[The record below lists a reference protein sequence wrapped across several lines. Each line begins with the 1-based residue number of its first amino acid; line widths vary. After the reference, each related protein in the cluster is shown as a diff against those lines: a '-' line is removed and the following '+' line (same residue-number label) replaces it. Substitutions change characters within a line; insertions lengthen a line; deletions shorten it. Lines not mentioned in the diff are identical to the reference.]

1 MLQTLTSN
9 ITRPSGKG
17 TAIATSDECY
27 KELKEAID
35 AVNDRVDALSD
46 NVVTQCVLADRGNIT
61 TINSDSIEADN
72 VVTDGLSTNSAIVTN
87 ADIDHITNKDISTE
101 CVTSDNIAT
110 NTVTADTANID
121 TASIN
126 HLNLTSATIPTL
138 AATNVT
144 SSCID
149 ALNAN
154 VNTLNTDNLTAS
166 NVNSDTADIATLTS
180 NNISATSLAAPVI
193 NSTSV
198 NAQNVTASN
207 KVTSQTIEAV
217 KGIIQNIENTGIKA
231 SGTINLDPE
240 LPSVN
245 DYYQLFIPEFDN
257 FYATFYGKSSD
268 KKLAISVIGTKKTA
282 IVQASQDVLGLIT
295 DVEFKRNSG
304 IYIKLRA
311 DEELS
316 YHIIFNSEN
325 YNADSITAT
334 LNGTNTAEYSYSV
347 DKTGFY
353 IFRGY
358 NSNDISAIIPVNASI
373 HAIEADEQHYKES
386 TTDVLKV
393 YDKLYVVDTVDP
405 AGTAIT
411 LSSGEDN
418 QYLSIFDTG
427 AVDSCGCAILHP
439 TYKTPVDT
447 VTGVLSNSSCLI
459 TERAVSTWN
468 GTSNVGYPISHLNE
482 TTCAHGDLNV
492 ACSVTSDSITSNT
505 ATVTCATITDETVT
519 NSTIDNA
526 TISCAVVTEETVT
539 GSTIDTATITDATI
553 TDATVENAAIDEL
566 NANTLDVAGDVKIA
580 GDLYVDGTTHTV
592 SQEDIEVEGDTL
604 ALRVNN
610 PTSLSAGQVSGLLIN
625 KYNGTDNLTI
635 AADCTGTA
643 RVGTGTGT
651 DTSYTNIAFDDVT
664 HKWYDYDGLVYT
676 EMVTQPTGTITS
688 YTDKVVDA
696 PYTRYSSITFTTIDI
711 VTLEPILTR
720 AEEADMED
728 GYLTKWDC
736 TNKRAVTCG
745 TSCTHDL
752 CVSGNACVQC
762 AISANYAGLSCLN
775 VSCCAS
781 VLGKIFACCIQTT
794 CGAHIGETMDTVNAF
809 VRCCTTLLGTTCACS
824 DVTMN
829 CNLTVKEDILNCG
842 NTEVCGDLTVHGD
855 ITIGGDISLDK
866 IGTVTNTDN
875 CAQYLTFVA
884 DNNNTMASEQVR
896 TDADI
901 TYNPYTDTLT
911 VPVICATSCVT
922 APLVC
927 SDLCGTATTA
937 ICSCC
942 TYISQNSTSG
952 NYPLTFTSD
961 NTNGQKELYTAST
974 SLTYNPITN
983 ILTANLCGNATNA
996 SNIYRTSVN
1005 TGFDYDIYLANGCT
1019 TAFSGAYVSSSCRL
1033 RYCNT
1038 TGALRITNSSG
1049 TVAGSISA
1057 ATFCGSLSGTA
1068 TNATC
1073 FNGCTYACACANI
1086 RSGLTSCTGT
1096 VTSVNVSVNGTSGTA
1111 VTTSGTITLTGVK
1124 GAGTCVYNSYC
1135 LSAFSTNDDRPMVLS
1150 TVSGTNTGTLGTS
1163 TVCSVTYNPTT
1174 GVLKATTFCGAFS
1187 GTVTNA
1193 TCFGGCTYACAKA
1206 DIRNYTPTLATC
1218 GTSACR
1224 IGHSTAYDFDVT
1236 LVNGCT
1242 STYATMYVS
1251 ASCRL
1256 RYCNTTGALRITNS
1270 SGTVAGSVS
1279 AGTFNGNLCG
1289 LAACSGTVKV
1299 ACCTESCSYGIPFI
1313 TSNTNGYATLGYD
1326 GSLEYDPD
1334 EQCLGVSY
1342 VSSFQVCSNYA
1353 LVYCQLCARQR
1364 YAYGCICQY
1373 GSTTANSACLLQKDT
1388 TACTTELIASF
1399 SCTTLQCNLF
1409 NAIVCNVNLCRN
1421 VGTSFTPAHG
1431 FFLDCNGCGEGAT
1444 FIRWYSACSPRR
1456 IEFYNNANSVVLT
1469 VYRNC
1474 TSAICAEGSVKI
1486 FGKCGTTAM

>member
-1 MLQTLTSN
+1 MLQNLTSN
-9 ITRPSGKG
+9 ITRPVGKG
-17 TAIATSDECY
+17 SAANAISEECY
-27 KELKEAID
+27 KELKEDIE
-35 AVNDRVDALSD
+35 AVSERVDALSD
-46 NVVTQCVLADRGNIT
+46 NVVTQCILADRGNIT
-61 TINSDSIEADN
+61 TLNSDSIEADN
-72 VVTDGLSTNSAIVTN
+72 IITDGLSTNSAIVTN

-101 CVTSDNIAT
+101 CVTT
-110 NTVTADTANID
+110 NTATIDTITADTATID

-126 HLNLTSATIPTL
+126 HINLTSATIPVL
-138 AATNVT
+138 SATNVT
-144 SSCID
+144 ASCIN
-149 ALNAN
+149 ACNAN
-154 VNTLNTDNLTAS
+154 AATLTTDNLTS
-166 NVNSDTADIATLTS
+166 NNTTSTTADIATLTS
-180 NNISATSLAAPVI
+180 DNISATSSVTAPVV

-207 KVTSQTIEAV
+207 KVEAKTIDAV
-217 KGIIQNIENTGIKA
+217 KGIIHDIENTGIKA

-240 LPSVN
+240 LPSTN
-245 DYYQLFIPEFDN
+245 DYYQLYIPEFDN

-268 KKLAISVIGTKKTA
+268 KKLAISVVGTKKTA
-282 IVQASQDVLGLIT
+282 IVQASQDTLGLIT

-311 DEELS
+311 DEELH

-325 YNADSITAT
+325 YSSDSITVT

-373 HAIEADEQHYKES
+373 HAIEADEQHYTES
-386 TTDVLKV
+386 TTDVLKI

-427 AVDSCGCAILHP
+427 AVDADGCAILHP
-439 TYKTPVDT
+439 TYKTPVDST
-447 VTGVLSNSSCLI
+447 SGCLSNSSCLI

-492 ACSVTSDSITSNT
+492 ACSVTSDSITADT
-505 ATVTCATITDETVT
+505 ATISCADITNETVT

-526 TISCAVVTEETVT
+526 TVTCAVVTEETVT

-553 TDATVENAAIDEL
+553 TDATIENAAIDEL
-566 NANTLDVAGDVKIA
+566 NANTVDVAGDVKIA

-643 RVGTGTGT
+643 RVGTGTGA
-651 DTSYTNIAFDDVT
+651 DTSYTNIAYDDVT

-676 EMVTQPTGTITS
+676 EMSTQPTGTITS

-696 PYTRYSSITFTTIDI
+696 PYTRYATITFTAIDI

-728 GYLTKWDC
+728 GYLTKWDA
-736 TNKRAVTCG
+736 TNSRAVTCG

-752 CVSGNACVQC
+752 CVFCNACIRGSVRADASHFGSAWINELAVNGD
-762 AISANYAGLSCLN
+762 AIITGRTFGTSACFTGN
-775 VSCCAS
+775 VNTRS
-781 VLGKIFACCIQTT
+781 LL
-794 CGAHIGETMDTVNAF
+794 
-809 VRCCTTLLGTTCACS
+809 VRENTTLTGTTCACD
-824 DVTMN
+824 DVTID
-829 CNLTVKEDILNCG
+829 CNLTVKEDIINCG

-855 ITIGGDISLDK
+855 ITIGGDITLDK
-866 IGTVTNTDN
+866 IGTVSNTDN

-927 SDLCGTATTA
+927 GNLCGTATTA

-942 TYISQNSTSG
+942 TYISQNGTNAS
-952 NYPLTFTSD
+952 YPLVFTSD
-961 NTNGQKELYTAST
+961 ITDGQKELYTAPAS
-974 SLTYNPITN
+974 SLTYNPITG
-983 ILTANLCGNATNA
+983 ILTASICGNASSATNV
-996 SNIYRTSVN
+996 YRVSSN

-1019 TAFSGAYVSSSCRL
+1019 TTFSGAYVSSSCRL

-1057 ATFCGSLSGTA
+1057 TTFCGSLSGTA

-1086 RSGLTSCTGT
+1086 RSGLTGCTGT

-1111 VTTSGTITLTGVK
+1111 VTTSGTVTLTGVK

-1163 TVCSVTYNPTT
+1163 TVCSVTYNPTN

-1206 DIRNYTPTLATC
+1206 DIRNYTPSLATC
-1218 GTSACR
+1218 ASSVCR
-1224 IGHSTAYDFDVT
+1224 CGWSSAYDFDVS
-1236 LVNGCT
+1236 LFNGCT
-1242 STYATMYVS
+1242 STYNTAYVS

-1270 SGTVAGSVS
+1270 SGTIAGSVS

-1289 LAACSGTVKV
+1289 LAACTSKV
-1299 ACCTESCSYGIPFI
+1299 AVNCCTESCSYGIPFI
-1313 TSNTNGYATLGYD
+1313 TSNTSGYATLGYD

-1342 VSSFQVCSNYA
+1342 VCSFQVCSNYA
-1353 LVYCQLCARQR
+1353 LVYCTLCARQR
-1364 YAYGCICQY
+1364 HAYGCICQY

-1409 NAIVCNVNLCRN
+1409 NALVCNVNLCRN
-1421 VGTSFTPAHG
+1421 TNYTFTPAHG
-1431 FFLDCNGCGEGAT
+1431 FFLDCNNCAEAT
-1444 FIRWYSACSPRR
+1444 TSIRWTCSSRK

-1469 VYRNC
+1469 LNRNC
-1474 TSAICAEGSVKI
+1474 TAAICAEGSVKV